1 MDALNIFPAAFQH
14 ELVHAVPVVREL
26 ELAAKARHQV
36 VRTQRGVLRDPL
48 HALPT
53 DHAHVHVS
61 AEQYAGVAH
70 ETGQAADRLGE
81 VVFRRPVVN
90 IRAVDLDDL
99 EVLLAEN
106 HPAIRAWIDDSGL
119 DNVLQPLQLDV
130 CGNWPKQRYDLLFSA
145 NTLHMM
151 SAFEVEQLFSHCPQC
166 MQPDACLLIY
176 GPFNYQN
183 RYTSD
188 SNARF
193 DHWLRQRDP
202 DSGIKNFEWLQDIAG
217 LSGLECIADYPMPAN
232 NRVLV
237 WQKK

>member
-1 MDALNIFPAAFQH
+1 MTDKPCAESCLQNREPIRHILEGYVEGRQTLL
-14 ELVHAVPVVREL
+14 EIGSGTGQHAVYFSSISPWL
-26 ELAAKARHQV
+26 SWQTSDLAQ
-36 VRTQRGVLRDPL
+36 
-48 HALPT
+48 
-53 DHAHVHVS
+53 
-61 AEQYAGVAH
+61 
-70 ETGQAADRLGE
+70 
-81 VVFRRPVVN
+81 
-90 IRAVDLDDL
+90 
-99 EVLLAEN
+99 N
-106 HPAIRAWIDDSGL
+106 HPAIQAWIDDSGL

-217 LSGLECIADYPMPAN
+217 VSGLECVADYPMPAN

-237 WQKK
+237 WQNK